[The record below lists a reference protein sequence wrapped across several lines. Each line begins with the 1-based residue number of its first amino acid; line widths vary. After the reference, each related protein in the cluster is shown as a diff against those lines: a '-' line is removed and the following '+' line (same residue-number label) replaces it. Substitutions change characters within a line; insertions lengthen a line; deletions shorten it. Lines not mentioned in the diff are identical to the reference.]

1 MALLQQWGKN
11 GGLLSLGLAGL
22 TGFGTL
28 AVGILPW
35 NWSVTGTI
43 SSPRIPDWE
52 HPLRRRIL
60 ETLASQPGICYRQLQ
75 KRLEVAN
82 GTLRHHLDVLANQQ
96 TVTTMAVNGRTCYYA
111 GAPSQLEVV
120 RHMNVKDEKA
130 AEMLPVGLSQVQK
143 EVVTRLVQEPLPPT
157 QAAMARELNRSRA
170 SVNSAVLVLRRRG
183 VLNSNRLDLASHLH
197 GLRTG
202 KLDYEWL
209 DERSATA

>member
-11 GGLLSLGLAGL
+11 GGLLSLGIAGL
-22 TGFGTL
+22 SGFGTL
-28 AVGILPW
+28 AVGFMPW
-35 NWSVTGTI
+35 NWSITGTI

-60 ETLASQPGICYRQLQ
+60 EALSCQPGICYRQLQ
-75 KRLEVAN
+75 KRLDVAN
-82 GTLRHHLDVLANQQ
+82 GTLRHHLDVLQMQ
-96 TVTTMAVNGRTCYYA
+96 STVTTMGVNGRTCYYA

-120 RHMNVKDEKA
+120 RHMNVRDDQA

-143 EVVTRLVQEPLPPT
+143 EVVTRLVQEPLPPS
-157 QAAMARELNRSRA
+157 QAAMARDLNRSRA

-183 VLNSNRLDLASHLH
+183 VLDSNRLDLGTHLI

-209 DERSATA
+209 DERSVAA